1 MVTREAR
8 PAYLV
13 VTARVTDRPK
23 LMAYNQAIAA
33 ERLYEMHGGR
43 RLAMG
48 PPALALEDWPE
59 GEVVMIAEF
68 PSGAAAEAFW
78 FSDAYQQRCK
88 PLRAGAGQ
96 FRVALFEAP
105 LPPAQAPRPTGAT
118 EAGNA

>member
-1 MVTREAR
+1 MVTQGAR

-33 ERLYEMHGGR
+33 ERLYETHGGR

-48 PPALALEDWPE
+48 PPVLALEGWPE

-68 PSGAAAEAFW
+68 PSRMAAEAFW

-88 PLRAGAGQ
+88 PLRAGAGE

-105 LPPAQAPRPTGAT
+105 QPPAPRPGSPT
-118 EAGNA
+118 EDGNA